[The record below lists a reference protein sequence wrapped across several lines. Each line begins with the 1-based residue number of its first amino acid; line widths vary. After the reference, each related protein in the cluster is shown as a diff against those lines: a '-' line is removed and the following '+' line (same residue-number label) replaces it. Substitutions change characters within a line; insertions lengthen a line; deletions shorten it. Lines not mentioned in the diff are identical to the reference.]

1 MYSLRNAVS
10 LTVLKV
16 KNPTREKLEKETGD
30 LKERLNNEI
39 AETKVNEGSIL
50 CSNSLEHG
58 TSELC
63 LLLQADRDQLQAA
76 INENASKGEDEI
88 NQLREVMLQEKDER
102 KYEVER
108 MDNFL
113 KKENDERNKSFH
125 DVNERISKG
134 IDCVNELREM
144 MLQERDERKDQAVK
158 MDNVFKEV
166 NDERKKNL
174 DDVNE
179 RIRDENE
186 KR

>member
-1 MYSLRNAVS
+1 M
-10 LTVLKV
+10 
-16 KNPTREKLEKETGD
+16 
-30 LKERLNNEI
+30 
-39 AETKVNEGSIL
+39 
-50 CSNSLEHG
+50 CCNSLELRP
-58 TSELC
+58 SELC

-76 INENASKGEDEI
+76 INENASKGEDNI
-88 NQLREVMLQEKDER
+88 NQLRGMMLQERDER

-108 MDNFL
+108 LDNFL

-125 DVNERISKG
+125 DVNEKISKG
-134 IDCVNELREM
+134 KDSVKELREM
-144 MLQERDERKDQAVK
+144 ILQEKDERKVQAVK

>member
-1 MYSLRNAVS
+1 
-10 LTVLKV
+10 
-16 KNPTREKLEKETGD
+16 
-30 LKERLNNEI
+30 
-39 AETKVNEGSIL
+39 
-50 CSNSLEHG
+50 
-58 TSELC
+58 
-63 LLLQADRDQLQAA
+63 
-76 INENASKGEDEI
+76 
-88 NQLREVMLQEKDER
+88 MLQERDER

-108 MDNFL
+108 LDNFL

-125 DVNERISKG
+125 DVNEKISKG
-134 IDCVNELREM
+134 KDSVNELREM
-144 MLQERDERKDQAVK
+144 MLQEKDERKVQAVK

>member
-1 MYSLRNAVS
+1 
-10 LTVLKV
+10 
-16 KNPTREKLEKETGD
+16 
-30 LKERLNNEI
+30 
-39 AETKVNEGSIL
+39 
-50 CSNSLEHG
+50 
-58 TSELC
+58 
-63 LLLQADRDQLQAA
+63 
-76 INENASKGEDEI
+76 
-88 NQLREVMLQEKDER
+88 MLQERDER

-134 IDCVNELREM
+134 IDCVIELREM

>member
-1 MYSLRNAVS
+1 
-10 LTVLKV
+10 
-16 KNPTREKLEKETGD
+16 
-30 LKERLNNEI
+30 
-39 AETKVNEGSIL
+39 
-50 CSNSLEHG
+50 
-58 TSELC
+58 
-63 LLLQADRDQLQAA
+63 
-76 INENASKGEDEI
+76 
-88 NQLREVMLQEKDER
+88 MLQEKDER

-113 KKENDERNKSFH
+113 KKENDERNKSFY